1 MRQNTVILYKDCFL
15 YHEKVFIPMTK
26 PPILTLYSPH
36 HALHAPR
43 GEFLHGR
50 IVPYYEMPRR
60 MDVIHQA
67 VTTSDLFDV
76 QECSSTLHPDILHN
90 IHDPEMITYLASL
103 ADQSQARIRADYAVY
118 GIADQLTDD
127 EYYYESIFHTP
138 DNTKS
143 GLHNPPKLYL
153 SDSTCPL
160 GKNTWRAVME
170 SASLA
175 VMAGGTL
182 IDRQRIYA
190 LCRPP
195 GHHAGR
201 DFVGGYCYVNN
212 AALTAD
218 RLSELGKVAI
228 LDVDYHHG
236 NGTQD
241 IFYDN
246 PNVFFA
252 SIHADPAVD
261 YPHTTGYAEEIGRGA
276 GVGTNLNIPLPHGTG
291 DEAYFDAL
299 ARAIRAIQDFGAQA
313 LVVSLGFDTYINDPM
328 GAFMLTIPSYERM
341 GRMIDAM
348 NLPTAYIQEGG
359 YAVDELGILA
369 TSFFK
374 GVLADG

>member
-1 MRQNTVILYKDCFL
+1 
-15 YHEKVFIPMTK
+15 MTK
-26 PPILTLYSPH
+26 PPILTLYSPYH
-36 HALHAPR
+36 VLHAPR

-76 QECSSTLHPDILHN
+76 HECSPTTLHPDNLHP
-90 IHDPEMITYLASL
+90 IHDPEMLTYLASL
-103 ADQSQARIRADYAVY
+103 AEGSQARIRADYAVY

-175 VMAGGTL
+175 VIAGATL
-182 IDRQRIYA
+182 TNPDKRADRQRIYA

-212 AALTAD
+212 AALATERA
-218 RLSELGKVAI
+218 SELGKVAI

-246 PNVFFA
+246 PHVFFA
-252 SIHADPAVD
+252 SIHADPTID
-261 YPHTTGYAEEIGRGA
+261 YPHTTGYADEIGHGA
-276 GVGTNLNIPLPHGTG
+276 GVGTTLNIPLPHGTD

-299 ARAIRAIQDFGAQA
+299 ARAIRAIQDFGARA

-328 GAFMLTIPSYERM
+328 GAFTLTIPSYERM

-369 TSFFK
+369 TSFFS

>member
-1 MRQNTVILYKDCFL
+1 
-15 YHEKVFIPMTK
+15 MTK
-26 PPILTLYSPH
+26 PPIVTLYSPYH
-36 HALHAPR
+36 VLHAPR

-67 VTTSDLFDV
+67 VTTSNLFDV
-76 QECSSTLHPDILHN
+76 QACPPTTLHPDSLHT
-90 IHDPEMITYLASL
+90 IHDPEMITYLVSL
-103 ADQSQARIRADYAVY
+103 AEQSQARIRADYAVY
-118 GIADQLTDD
+118 GITDQLTDD

-160 GKNTWRAVME
+160 GKNTWRAVM
-170 SASLA
+170 AALHLNLDKRA
-175 VMAGGTL
+175 
-182 IDRQRIYA
+182 YA

-212 AALTAD
+212 AALAAY
-218 RLSELGKVAI
+218 RLSMRGKVAI

-246 PNVFFA
+246 PTIFFA
-252 SIHADPAVD
+252 SIHADPTVD
-261 YPHTTGYAEEIGRGA
+261 YPHTTGYTNEIGYGA
-276 GVGTNLNIPLPHGTG
+276 GLGTNLNIPLPHGTG
-291 DEAYFDAL
+291 DEAYFEAL
-299 ARAIRAIQDFGAQA
+299 TRAIRAIKDFGAQA

-328 GAFMLTIPSYERM
+328 GAFTLTIPSYERM

-348 NLPTAYIQEGG
+348 GLPTAYIQEGG

-369 TSFFK
+369 TSFFS